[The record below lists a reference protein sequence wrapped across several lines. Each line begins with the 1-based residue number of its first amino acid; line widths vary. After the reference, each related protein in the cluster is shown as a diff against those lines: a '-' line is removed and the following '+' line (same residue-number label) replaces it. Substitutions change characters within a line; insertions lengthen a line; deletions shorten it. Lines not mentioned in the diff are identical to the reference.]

1 MRLKSSLHAEESKR
15 VGIWIRVSTDDQAR
29 GDSPEHHEAR
39 ARMYAESRGWTVV
52 DVYNLAGVSGKSVMD
67 HAETKRMLGDM
78 RSGRITGL
86 IFSKLARLARNTR
99 ELLDFADIFKAS
111 GADLVSLQEAI
122 DTSTPAGRL
131 FYTMLAAMATWEREE
146 IASRVAASVSVR
158 AKLGK
163 KLGGQAPFGYRYE
176 GHELVPDPTEAP
188 VVRRMYEL
196 FAEHGRIRTVCRL
209 LNEAG
214 HRMRKGAKFGSSTVR
229 RLLTDSTPVG
239 RHRVN
244 YAKSLGDKK
253 HWELKPESEW
263 MFNPVPP
270 IVSDDLWNRV
280 NAALAERRS
289 TRKPRA
295 KKAVQLFAGVVYCD
309 CGGKMYVTN
318 TPKYVCVGCKK
329 KPKNK
334 IPISD
339 LENVFH
345 SQLRDFFFSPE
356 QIAEHLQ
363 SADSVLNEKG
373 ELLAS
378 MEVEEAKLRSEAEKL
393 YQLYLANKLSVDSFG
408 ARHRPIEERLAQ
420 LGDEMPRLQGEID
433 FLRINYLS
441 SSEIV
446 SGAQDLY
453 SRWPFLPFEE
463 KRRVIENITEKI
475 VVGDGDIS
483 LELCYLP
490 SSAELVSKGH
500 RNLTDSMRRRGR
512 NGPGTWSSARR
523 GRS

>member
-1 MRLKSSLHAEESKR
+1 MKTVPRAEESKR

-29 GDSPEHHEAR
+29 GESPEHHEAR
-39 ARMYAESRGWTVV
+39 ARMYADSRGWTVV

-67 HAETKRMLGDM
+67 HPETKRMLKDM
-78 RSGRITGL
+78 RGGRITGL

-99 ELLDFADIFKAS
+99 ELLDFADLFKAAGS
-111 GADLVSLQEAI
+111 DLISLQEAI

-131 FYTMLAAMATWEREE
+131 FYTMIAAMATWEREE
-146 IASRVAASVSVR
+146 IGSRVAASVSVR

-176 GHELVPDPTEAP
+176 GHELVPDPKEAP

-196 FAEHGRIRTVCRL
+196 FAEHGRVRTVCRL
-209 LNEAG
+209 LNDAG
-214 HRMRKGAKFGSSTVR
+214 HRMRKGAKFGYTTVN

-253 HWELKPESEW
+253 RWHLKPESEW
-263 MFNPVPP
+263 MFHPVPP

-280 NAALAERRS
+280 NATLTERRS
-289 TRKPRA
+289 TRKPPA

-309 CGGKMYVTN
+309 CGGKMYVPAN
-318 TPKYVCVGCKK
+318 TPKYVCFACKK

-334 IPISD
+334 IPITD
-339 LENVFH
+339 LENVFQ

-356 QIAEHLQ
+356 QITEHLQ
-363 SADSVLNEKG
+363 SADSTLKEKG

-378 MEVEEAKLRSEAEKL
+378 IEAEQAKLRTEAEKL
-393 YQLYLANKLSVDSFG
+393 YQLYLADKLSVDSFG
-408 ARHRPIEERLAQ
+408 ERHRPMEERLKQ
-420 LGDEMPRLQGEID
+420 LGDEIPRLQGEID
-433 FLRINYLS
+433 FLKINYLS
-441 SSEIV
+441 SSDVVAE
-446 SGAQDLY
+446 AQDLY
-453 SRWPFLPFEE
+453 SRWPSLPFDE

-490 SSAELVSKGH
+490 SSAELLSKEH
-500 RNLTDSMRRRGR
+500 RNLRDSARRRG
-512 NGPGTWSSARR
+512 
-523 GRS
+523 